1 MTMNFSKLMY
11 VSILCVS
18 ILKYSETLQPKEVP
32 FKFENGKSDKHILD
46 HLLNTDIY
54 DKRLLPPSYGPSIVN
69 VSVVLFTLSSPDE
82 SSLKYDIEFL
92 LQQEWYDSRLRYPN
106 QTTFSVLNG
115 IHHQSDIWLPDTNFH
130 MHGDFKPTQR
140 PIRFTLHVYGDG
152 RVEYTTRRH
161 LMLCCEGSMN
171 IFPFDQPL
179 CTFSMESI
187 SYEKSDLK
195 YVWKDDNFVLIKSP
209 NLKTSN
215 AYLERNRTYECAS
228 TGSWRGNYS
237 CLQVEMIF
245 SRDRTFYFATIFIPG
260 LILVT
265 SSFITFFLEWDAVP
279 ARTIIGVT
287 TMLNYFTTS
296 NSFRRTL
303 PDVANLTAMNVWDG
317 VCMCFVFASFVEFV
331 IVNCTGRRKVKS
343 NVSSNAGSCSISK
356 IAKEFKCPECAQNVC
371 SHSLLID
378 VLPKV
383 NERIATKPSNQVHL
397 AKTIDMVARITFPSA
412 FVMFLAFFFF
422 YYSVNANNRG
432 ISVGTD

>member
-1 MTMNFSKLMY
+1 MMMFVSKLLYATFFY
-11 VSILCVS
+11 VST
-18 ILKYSETLQPKEVP
+18 LKCSTSESTEVP
-32 FKFENGKSDKHILD
+32 FKYENIKSDKHILD
-46 HLLNTDIY
+46 YLLSPGKY
-54 DKRLLPPSYGPSIVN
+54 DKRLLPSVQGPALVN

-92 LQQEWYDSRLRYPN
+92 LQQEWYDPRLR
-106 QTTFSVLNG
+106 FSNRTNYNVLNG
-115 IHHQSDIWLPDTNFH
+115 IHHHDDVWLPDTNFH
-130 MHGDFKPTQR
+130 MHGDFKQTQR
-140 PIRFTLHVYGDG
+140 PMRFTLSVYKDG

-161 LMLCCEGSMN
+161 LVLLCEGSMN

-195 YVWKDDNFVLIKSP
+195 YVWKNNSYILMKSP
-209 NLKTSN
+209 YLKTSN
-215 AYLERNRTYECAS
+215 AYLVRNRTYECAS
-228 TGSWRGNYS
+228 TGSWRGDYS

-265 SSFITFFLEWDAVP
+265 SSFITFFLEWNAVP

-317 VCMCFVFASFVEFV
+317 VCMSFVFASFVEFV
-331 IVNCTGRRKVKS
+331 IVNRTGRRKIKS
-343 NVSSNAGSCSISK
+343 KNLGNCSISKK
-356 IAKEFKCPECAQNVC
+356 IAKEFKCTECTQNVC

-378 VLPKV
+378 VIPKA
-383 NERIATKPSNQVHL
+383 NENIEKLSNNPVHL
-397 AKTIDMVARITFPSA
+397 AKTIDMIARFTFPSL

-422 YYSVNANNRG
+422 YYSVNANNQV
-432 ISVGTD
+432 ISIGSD

>member
-1 MTMNFSKLMY
+1 MNFAKTLY
-11 VSILCVS
+11 ISIVYVS
-18 ILKYSETLQPKEVP
+18 ILKYSESLQPKEIP

-46 HLLNTDIY
+46 HLLNSDIY

-69 VSVVLFTLSSPDE
+69 VSVVLFTLASPDE

-92 LQQEWYDSRLRYPN
+92 LQQEWYDSRLQYPN
-106 QTTFSVLNG
+106 HTAFSVLNG
-115 IHHQSDIWLPDTNFH
+115 IHHHGDIWLPDTNFH

-140 PIRFTLHVYGDG
+140 PIRFTLNVYGDG

-195 YVWKDDNFVLIKSP
+195 YVWKDNNFVLIKSP

-331 IVNCTGRRKVKS
+331 IVNCTGRRIVKP
-343 NVSSNAGSCSISK
+343 NASSNAGSCSISK
-356 IAKEFKCPECAQNVC
+356 
-371 SHSLLID
+371 
-378 VLPKV
+378 
-383 NERIATKPSNQVHL
+383 
-397 AKTIDMVARITFPSA
+397 
-412 FVMFLAFFFF
+412 
-422 YYSVNANNRG
+422 
-432 ISVGTD
+432 